1 MPNGIGFSFRHKGGK
16 LITMPSFHVLVVD
29 DDPLVCKGLKFN
41 LEQAGYKVSTASTA
55 HHALELSSR
64 NAFDTAILDIGLP
77 DDNGL
82 DLCKKLKAQ
91 HDLPVIFLTARRR
104 ELDEIVGLEIGAD
117 DYITK
122 PFSADIVLAHLRA
135 ILRRVSRPIAQ
146 PLMTESSLS
155 AGPFGLNFVSHT
167 AQKNGVTLELAPREF
182 QLLHMFMS
190 YPERAFTSEELVEG
204 VWGVEFV
211 GEPQVLYVQ
220 VRSLRMK
227 IEEDPSNPRHILT
240 LRGVGYKFAP

>member
-1 MPNGIGFSFRHKGGK
+1 MPNFQI
-16 LITMPSFHVLVVD
+16 LVVD

-55 HHALELSSR
+55 HTALELASR
-64 NAFDTAILDIGLP
+64 NAFDVAILDIGLP

-82 DLCKKLKAQ
+82 DLCKMFKAQ
-91 HDLPVIFLTARRR
+91 RDLPVIFLTARRR

-122 PFSADIVLAHLRA
+122 PFSADVLLAHLRA
-135 ILRRVSRPIAQ
+135 VLRRISKPV
-146 PLMTESSLS
+146 TEPHSAEQQIT
-155 AGPFGLNFVSHT
+155 AGPFKLNSTNHSAHKHDRV
-167 AQKNGVTLELAPREF
+167 LDLAPREF
-182 QLLHMFMS
+182 DLLHMFMS
-190 YPERAFTSEELVEG
+190 HPERAFTSNELVEG

-227 IEEDPSNPRHILT
+227 IEEDPSDPKHILT
-240 LRGVGYKFAP
+240 LRGVGYKFVP

>member
-1 MPNGIGFSFRHKGGK
+1 
-16 LITMPSFHVLVVD
+16 MPSFHILVVD

-41 LEQAGYKVSTASTA
+41 LEQAGYKVATSSTA
-55 HHALELSSR
+55 HTALELSER
-64 NAFDTAILDIGLP
+64 NEFDAAILDIGLP

-82 DLCKKLKAQ
+82 DLCKKLKTRR
-91 HDLPVIFLTARRR
+91 DLPVIFLTARRR

-135 ILRRVSRPIAQ
+135 VLRRISKPV
-146 PLMTESSLS
+146 TEPRFLEKALT
-155 AGPFGLNFVSHT
+155 AGPFVLNPTTHS
-167 AQKNGVTLELAPREF
+167 AQKNGIKLDLAPREF
-182 QLLHMFMS
+182 ELLHMFMS

-204 VWGVEFV
+204 VWGVEFI

-220 VRSLRMK
+220 IRSLRMK
-227 IEEDPSNPRHILT
+227 IEENPSQPKHILT
-240 LRGVGYKFAP
+240 LRGVGYKFVP

>member
-1 MPNGIGFSFRHKGGK
+1 
-16 LITMPSFHVLVVD
+16 MPSFHILVVD

-41 LEQAGYKVSTASTA
+41 LEQAGYKVATSSTA
-55 HHALELSSR
+55 HTALELSKR
-64 NAFDTAILDIGLP
+64 NTFDVAILDIGLP

-82 DLCKKLKAQ
+82 DLCKKLKAH

-104 ELDEIVGLEIGAD
+104 ELDEIIGLEIGAD

-135 ILRRVSRPIAQ
+135 VLRRISRPI
-146 PLMTESSLS
+146 TEPHATQNVLN
-155 AGPFGLNFVSHT
+155 AGSFMLDPVSHS
-167 AQKNGVTLELAPREF
+167 AQKNGHDLDLAPREF
-182 QLLHMFMS
+182 ELLHMFIS

-204 VWGVEFV
+204 VWGVEFI

-227 IEEDPSNPRHILT
+227 IEDDPSNPRHILT
-240 LRGVGYKFAP
+240 LRGVGYKFVP

>member
-1 MPNGIGFSFRHKGGK
+1 MAMPN
-16 LITMPSFHVLVVD
+16 FHVLVVD

-41 LEQAGYKVSTASTA
+41 LEQVGYKVSTASTA
-55 HHALELSSR
+55 HTALELSGR
-64 NAFDTAILDIGLP
+64 NQFDAAILDIGLP

-82 DLCKKLKAQ
+82 DLCKKLKSQ
-91 HDLPVIFLTARRR
+91 RDLPIIFLTARRR
-104 ELDEIVGLEIGAD
+104 ELDEIIGLEIGAD

-135 ILRRVSRPIAQ
+135 VLRRVSRPVTE
-146 PLMTESSLS
+146 PLTTGRSFV
-155 AGPFGLNFVSHT
+155 AGPFELNPVSHT
-167 AQKNGVTLELAPREF
+167 AQKNGYDLDLAPREF
-182 QLLHMFMS
+182 ELLRMFMS

-227 IEEDPSNPRHILT
+227 IEVDPSDPQHILT
-240 LRGVGYKFAP
+240 LRGVGYKFVP

>member
-1 MPNGIGFSFRHKGGK
+1 MPN
-16 LITMPSFHVLVVD
+16 FHILVVD

-55 HHALELSSR
+55 HIALELSQR
-64 NAFDTAILDIGLP
+64 NPFDAAILDIGLP

-82 DLCKKLKAQ
+82 DLCKKLKKQ

-135 ILRRVSRPIAQ
+135 ILRRVSRPI
-146 PLMTESSLS
+146 TEPRALEGALS
-155 AGPFGLNFVSHT
+155 AGLFILNPVSHV
-167 AQKNGVTLELAPREF
+167 AQKDGQDLDLAPREF
-182 QLLHMFMS
+182 ELLHMFMS

-227 IEEDPSNPRHILT
+227 IEENPSAPKHILT
-240 LRGVGYKFAP
+240 LRGVGYKFVP

>member
-1 MPNGIGFSFRHKGGK
+1 
-16 LITMPSFHVLVVD
+16 MPSFHVLVVD

-55 HHALELSSR
+55 HTALELSAR
-64 NAFDTAILDIGLP
+64 NAFDAAILDIGLP

-82 DLCKKLKAQ
+82 DLCKRLKAQ
-91 HDLPVIFLTARRR
+91 HELPVIFLTARRR
-104 ELDEIVGLEIGAD
+104 ELDEIIGLEIGAD

-122 PFSADIVLAHLRA
+122 PFNVDIVLAHLRA
-135 ILRRVSRPIAQ
+135 ILRRVSRHITQ
-146 PLMTESSLS
+146 PLSATDNVLK
-155 AGPFGLNFVSHT
+155 AGPFRLNPVTHN
-167 AQKNGVTLELAPREF
+167 AQKDGISLELAPREF
-182 QLLHMFMS
+182 ELLRMFMS
-190 YPERAFTSEELVEG
+190 YPERAFASEELVEG

-227 IEEDPSNPRHILT
+227 IEEDPSTPRHILT
-240 LRGVGYKFAP
+240 LRGVGYKFVP

>member
-1 MPNGIGFSFRHKGGK
+1 
-16 LITMPSFHVLVVD
+16 MPSFHVLVVD

-55 HHALELSSR
+55 HNALELSARSS
-64 NAFDTAILDIGLP
+64 FDAAILDIGLP

-82 DLCKKLKAQ
+82 DLCKKLKIQ

-135 ILRRVSRPIAQ
+135 ILRRVSRPISQ
-146 PLMTESSLS
+146 PLSTEKLLT

-204 VWGVEFV
+204 VWGVEFI

-227 IEEDPSNPRHILT
+227 IEEDPSKPKHILT
-240 LRGVGYKFAP
+240 LRGVGYKFVP

>member
-1 MPNGIGFSFRHKGGK
+1 
-16 LITMPSFHVLVVD
+16 MPSYHILVVD

-41 LEQAGYKVSTASTA
+41 LEQAGYKVATASTA
-55 HHALELSSR
+55 HTALELSER
-64 NAFDTAILDIGLP
+64 NIFDVAILDIGLP

-82 DLCKKLKAQ
+82 DLCKKLKSQ

-104 ELDEIVGLEIGAD
+104 ELDEIVGLEIGGD

-135 ILRRVSRPIAQ
+135 VLRRVSKPIAE
-146 PLMTESSLS
+146 PRHIEKSLNV
-155 AGPFGLNFVSHT
+155 GPFVLNPVSHT
-167 AQKNGVTLELAPREF
+167 AQKNGQELDLAPREF
-182 QLLHMFMS
+182 ELLHMFMS

-204 VWGVEFV
+204 VWGVEFI

-220 VRSLRMK
+220 IRSLRMK
-227 IEEDPSNPRHILT
+227 IEEYPSDPRHILT
-240 LRGVGYKFAP
+240 LRGVGYKFVP